1 MSWSDLVASQNTN
14 QHITDV
20 FTNPNVLTLENPS
33 AIIEKPKGNPS
44 EYQVYPNP
52 ANDIVH
58 IKGMDYSRL
67 ELIDINGKI
76 VFSSGVP
83 VESIQTK
90 SFPDGIYLL
99 RIYNN
104 QKVNQAKLILNK

>member
-1 MSWSDLVASQNTN
+1 MLNDLVASQNTN
-14 QHITDV
+14 QHIAEV
-20 FTNPNVLTLENPS
+20 FTYANVLTLENPS
-33 AIIEKPKGNPS
+33 AIFENPKGNPS

-52 ANDIVH
+52 GSDMLNIR
-58 IKGMDYSRL
+58 GTDYSRL

-76 VFSSGVP
+76 AFSSGFP

-99 RIYNN
+99 RIFKN
-104 QKVNQAKLILNK
+104 QKVNQVKVIIKK